1 MKQPT
6 MEEVLCELTELADEV
21 EIAERAAEAS
31 DRELDE
37 AENTLE
43 NIYTRRLTIRERLS
57 GRLDYYSLDY

>member
-37 AENTLE
+37 AENILE
-43 NIYTRRLTIRERLS
+43 DVYARRLTIWERLS
-57 GRLDYYSLDY
+57 GRLDYNSLNY